1 MPPKPKDPTRI
12 EKRRATVANMC
23 LAGASSRDIAKQL
36 GVSDATVSNDLKAMR
51 EYWKK
56 EQVTATQE
64 AIAQQ
69 LAELDWM
76 RTQVRGNSDVK
87 LTLKIRALLDIQQ
100 QEAKLLGLYAP
111 ARTEVTN
118 TEPIEVIWRMV
129 DEADNSD
136 T

>member
-87 LTLKIRALLDIQQ
+87 LTLKIRTLLDIQQ

-111 ARTEVTN
+111 TRTEVSAP
-118 TEPIEVIWRMV
+118 EPIQIKWLMS
-129 DEADNSD
+129 DESND
-136 T
+136 TDT